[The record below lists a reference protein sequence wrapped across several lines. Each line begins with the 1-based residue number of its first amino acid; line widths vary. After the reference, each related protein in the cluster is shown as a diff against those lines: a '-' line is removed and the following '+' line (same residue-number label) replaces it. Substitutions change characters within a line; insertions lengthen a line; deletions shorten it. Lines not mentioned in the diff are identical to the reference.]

1 MSHFLKLFLSFILII
16 SLLSHSTIGFNITKL
31 LDQHSDFSTFNE
43 YLTQT
48 QLASNINNRKTITIL
63 VVDNSNM
70 GSLSGKST
78 DILRKIM
85 SVHVLLDYY
94 DIEKLKR
101 ILPKR
106 SIQVTNLFQSSGLAV
121 NKQGYLNITLS
132 SGQVHVESAAPGSTS
147 DAQLIRSVAAQPYNI
162 SVMQISGPI
171 IPSGIENSN
180 APFNSPTPPPSKAPP
195 PKSKSK
201 SSPSSSPAP
210 SPDDSSDDADTPVA
224 DTPASDAPASSSAPS
239 PLADGPKPNA
249 DAPGDKD
256 VADQD
261 KDEKK
266 NSACGIRA
274 FGSWIAILALVT
286 WAII

>member
-1 MSHFLKLFLSFILII
+1 MSHLVNLFLSSILIVF
-16 SLLSHSTIGFNITKL
+16 LLSHFAMGFNITRL
-31 LDQHSDFSTFNE
+31 LDQHSDFSTFNN

-48 QLASNINNRKTITIL
+48 QLASNINHRKTITVL

-78 DILRKIM
+78 DLLRKVM
-85 SVHVLLDYY
+85 SVHVILDYY
-94 DIEKLKR
+94 DIEKFKR
-101 ILPKR
+101 ILPKKN
-106 SIQVTNLFQSSGLAV
+106 IQVTNLFQSSGLAV
-121 NKQGYLNITLS
+121 NKQGFLNITLS
-132 SGQVHVESAAPGSTS
+132 SGQVHVGSAAPGSSS
-147 DAQLIRSVAAQPYNI
+147 DAQLLRSVAAQPYNI
-162 SVMQISGPI
+162 SVLQLSNPI

-201 SSPSSSPAP
+201 SSPSSSPAA

-224 DTPASDAPASSSAPS
+224 DKPASHAPASSSAPS
-239 PLADGPKPNA
+239 PMADGPKPDA

-256 VADQD
+256 VADKD

-266 NSACGIRA
+266 SSASGIRA
-274 FGSWIAILALVT
+274 FGSWIGILVLVAR
-286 WAII
+286 AII